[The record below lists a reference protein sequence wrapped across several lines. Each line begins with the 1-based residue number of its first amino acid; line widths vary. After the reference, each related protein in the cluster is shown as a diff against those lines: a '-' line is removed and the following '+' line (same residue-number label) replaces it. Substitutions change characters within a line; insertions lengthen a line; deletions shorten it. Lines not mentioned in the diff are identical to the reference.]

1 MENGKPKAPL
11 ILFIISCVY
20 FAASLVCLA
29 VAIITLTKMLST
41 GWNDSSNLSLIGLIA
56 SAFVRG
62 TILLFSVCFLFGASF
77 VSAVLSLL
85 SAKKDPGRFGIPG
98 TVISVISS
106 VLCVLSLGFYIWM
119 MFILK

>member
-20 FAASLVCLA
+20 FAASLVFLA
-29 VAIITLTKMLST
+29 AASIMLTQMLST
-41 GWNDSSNLSLIGLIA
+41 GWNDSSYLSLIGLIA
-56 SAFVRG
+56 LAFVRG
-62 TILLFSVCFLFGASF
+62 AMLLFFVCFLFGASF